1 MGLSSSKTRPGDLMA
16 LGIEFAPRVGASSR
30 SQLHEFL
37 VFDGAFGAN
46 GLGGGGRDGAR
57 CSSVVSARSS
67 VVFFVLRPWWP
78 WPGLQPGE
86 GCPGRLIQMNSEG
99 PRSWTLTQWP
109 WRQRMTNHNAI
120 LITYI
125 AKMFVVWI

>member
-57 CSSVVSARSS
+57 WCRLGQVWCFLFCGHGGHGQVSNQVRD
-67 VVFFVLRPWWP
+67 V
-78 WPGLQPGE
+78 QE
-86 GCPGRLIQMNSEG
+86 D
-99 PRSWTLTQWP
+99 
-109 WRQRMTNHNAI
+109 
-120 LITYI
+120 
-125 AKMFVVWI
+125 